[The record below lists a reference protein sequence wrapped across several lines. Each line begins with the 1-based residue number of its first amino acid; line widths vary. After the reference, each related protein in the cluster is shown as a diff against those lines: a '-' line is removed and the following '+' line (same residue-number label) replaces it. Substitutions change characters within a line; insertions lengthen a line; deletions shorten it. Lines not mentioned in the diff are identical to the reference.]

1 VEEPTIIE
9 GNVHMVMYSLDQHD
23 RTLYFAD
30 VEMDDNEGTLEE
42 VLQGEQGRRVRI
54 TIEVIDKANRAGEGE

>member
-54 TIEVIDKANRAGEGE
+54 TIEVIDKANRMDEGE